1 MKKNKEMNTQS
12 IYTEKNNC
20 QDCYKCVRRCPVK
33 AIKIEDHS
41 ASIIPELCINC
52 GYCTIICPA
61 GAKKI
66 RDDVG
71 LVRHFI
77 QNGERVVAALAPA
90 WVSEFIGVSAS
101 GLISTLKQLGFSEV
115 AEVALGA
122 EMVSGAVAEYLQKQK
137 TGLHISSCCPSVVSL
152 IGKYYPEHL
161 DKLVPI
167 MSPMLA
173 HARFLKENYG
183 ENIKVVFIG
192 PCIAKK
198 DEVEEMGGFVDAAI
212 TFSELETWMEK
223 EGVEVLQYE
232 STDQAFF
239 PAPAGSG
246 VLYPVDGGMINS
258 LKKNVSAV
266 DLQFMAFSG
275 RNRVKDILN
284 NIEGLDQGQLCFLEL
299 LSCSGGCVNGPGCT
313 EKNSIAHKRAE
324 VIRCFGN
331 GNEKKAIG
339 NGCTDLACDYNGY
352 HPAPATHHPE
362 EEIIDALKTIG
373 KFNSKDYLN
382 CSGCGY
388 ENCRDFAIALMESKA
403 ERSMCVS
410 YMRRVA
416 QNKASVLLQK
426 MPYGVVMC
434 DEHLHIIESNHNF
447 ASLLGKDTLQLFDDV
462 PGLEGADLKSLFDGH
477 KLFRNVLDMGLE
489 NFEKD
494 IRINGKLCHL
504 SIFSIQ
510 KHKIL
515 CGVLQ
520 NLHSPEVRNEE
531 VVKRSREV
539 IRENLE
545 TVQKVAFLL
554 GETAAKTETML
565 NSIIQTHANT
575 ESEDV

>member
-1 MKKNKEMNTQS
+1 MNTQS

-33 AIKIEDHS
+33 AIKIEEHS

-90 WVSEFIGVSAS
+90 WVSEFVGVSTS
-101 GLISTLKQLGFSEV
+101 NFISALKTMGFWEV
-115 AEVALGA
+115 SEVALGA
-122 EMVSGAVAEYLQKQK
+122 EMVSGAVAQYLQKK
-137 TGLHISSCCPSVVSL
+137 ETGLHISSCCPSVVSM

-167 MSPMLA
+167 MSPMVA

-183 ENIKVVFIG
+183 EKFRVIFIG

-198 DEVEEMGGFVDAAI
+198 DEIEGDDNYVDAAI
-212 TFSELETWMEK
+212 TFNELEAWMER
-223 EGVEVLQYE
+223 EGVIPELCNNGNE
-232 STDQAFF
+232 DFF
-239 PAPAGSG
+239 PAAAGDGS
-246 VLYPVDGGMINS
+246 LYPVDGGMINS
-258 LKKNVSAV
+258 LKKDVSAV
-266 DLQFMAFSG
+266 DLSFMAFSG

-284 NIEGLDQGQLCFLEL
+284 NIDGLDNGQLCFLEL

-313 EKNSIAHKRAE
+313 KKNSIARKRAE
-324 VIRCFGN
+324 VIRCFSN
-331 GNEKKAIG
+331 GNDNKWVG
-339 NGCTDLACDYNGY
+339 NVSTNLACDYNGFDSV
-352 HPAPATHHPE
+352 PASQHQESA
-362 EEIIDALKTIG
+362 IVDALRAIG
-373 KFNSKDYLN
+373 KFSSKDYLN

-388 ENCRDFAIALMESKA
+388 ENCRDFAIALLEGKA

-434 DEHLHIIESNHNF
+434 DENLRIIESNINF
-447 ASLLGKDTLQLFDDV
+447 ARLLGKDTLQLFDDV
-462 PGLEGADLKSLFDGH
+462 PGLEGADLKSLFEGY
-477 KLFRNVLDMGLE
+477 KLFHNVVETGLE

-510 KHKIL
+510 QHKIL
-515 CGVLQ
+515 CGILQ

-539 IRENLE
+539 IRENLA
-545 TVQKVAFLL
+545 TVQQVAFLL
-554 GETAAKTETML
+554 GETASKTETML

-575 ESEDV
+575 DSGDV